1 MAKFKIR
8 AVYEYEAEVFGD
20 DEKDATNNFLT
31 DLNDHYVSTEEWE
44 IEEIELYMEDE
55 NDSSN

>member
-20 DEKDATNNFLT
+20 DEKDATNNFLN

-44 IEEIELYMEDE
+44 IEEIELFMED
-55 NDSSN
+55 